1 MWPSGTQRQEPWVL
15 APTLS
20 PASFEAQARTLS
32 LSGPCQLVPAPPV
45 PTSSLIP
52 PYSWSPK
59 ARGDKDL
66 CRTCPSQK
74 LGRDPE
80 GPGPLP
86 AWLCFYKVT
95 VGTCKGRTH
104 LYSHC
109 PASAGSLVRS

>member
-20 PASFEAQARTLS
+20 PASFEAQARTLRS
-32 LSGPCQLVPAPPV
+32 QHHPSPLLA
-45 PTSSLIP
+45 SSP
-52 PYSWSPK
+52 PYSWSPE

-95 VGTCKGRTH
+95 AGTCKGHTQ

-109 PASAGSLVRS
+109 LASARSLVRS